1 MLVAKLDCVE
11 VWMLVGAELD
21 CVEVLTLVGVE
32 LAGAELEDWTL
43 LLLDETLTLVGV
55 TLLLDWNELD
65 CDEVLALIDVELD

>member
-11 VWMLVGAELD
+11 VWTFVGAELD
-21 CVEVLTLVGVE
+21 CVEILTLVGVE
-32 LAGAELEDWTL
+32 LAGAELEDWTP

-65 CDEVLALIDVELD
+65 CDEVLAPVDAELD